1 VQRPPGK
8 QIYLSHFSWG
18 QNSHNIVLHF
28 PLGGTRMCSI
38 LPGINHIPTLV
49 DFPQG
54 EIRHVQISRVGK
66 SGRNA
71 THASF
76 SPGENDTGEFLP
88 GRNVTHASFS
98 PGENDT
104 GEFLPGRN
112 ATHASFSPGEN
123 DTGEFLPGRN
133 ATHAKF
139 PREKTIQASFSP
151 GEMRHMRISPR
162 EKTIQVSFSQT
173 RPKWAPRVHFPPL
186 TYKLHLTQF
195 VWKH

>member
-1 VQRPPGK
+1 
-8 QIYLSHFSWG
+8 
-18 QNSHNIVLHF
+18 
-28 PLGGTRMCSI
+28 MCSI

-123 DTGEFLPGRN
+123 DTGEFLPGRKRYRRVSPREKCDTCEISPGENDTGEFLPGRN
-133 ATHAKF
+133 ATHAN
-139 PREKTIQASFSP
+139 FSP
-151 GEMRHMRISPR
+151 GENDTGEFLPDETQMGPSG
-162 EKTIQVSFSQT
+162 TFSSTYVQT
-173 RPKWAPRVHFPPL
+173 TSHSVCVETL
-186 TYKLHLTQF
+186 T
-195 VWKH
+195 

>member
-1 VQRPPGK
+1 
-8 QIYLSHFSWG
+8 
-18 QNSHNIVLHF
+18 
-28 PLGGTRMCSI
+28 MCSI

-133 ATHAKF
+133 ATHAN
-139 PREKTIQASFSP
+139 FSL
-151 GEMRHMRISPR
+151 GENDTGEFLPDETQMGPSG
-162 EKTIQVSFSQT
+162 TFSSTYVQT
-173 RPKWAPRVHFPPL
+173 TSHSVCVETL
-186 TYKLHLTQF
+186 T
-195 VWKH
+195 

>member
-1 VQRPPGK
+1 
-8 QIYLSHFSWG
+8 
-18 QNSHNIVLHF
+18 
-28 PLGGTRMCSI
+28 MCSI

-54 EIRHVQISRVGK
+54 DIRHVQISRVGK

-133 ATHAKF
+133 ATHAN
-139 PREKTIQASFSP
+139 FSP
-151 GEMRHMRISPR
+151 GENDTGEFLPDETQMGPSG
-162 EKTIQVSFSQT
+162 TFSSTYVQT
-173 RPKWAPRVHFPPL
+173 TSHSVCVETL
-186 TYKLHLTQF
+186 T
-195 VWKH
+195 